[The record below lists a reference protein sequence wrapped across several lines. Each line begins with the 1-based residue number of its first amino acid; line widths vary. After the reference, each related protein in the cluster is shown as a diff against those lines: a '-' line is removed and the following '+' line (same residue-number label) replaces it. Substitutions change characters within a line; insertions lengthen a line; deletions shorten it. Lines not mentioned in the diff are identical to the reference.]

1 MRPVVGADAAPGRQ
15 RLRLAKFWYR
25 YSQNKAS
32 IVGLVA
38 VVLIIAL
45 TVLAPYVTPYPEHAG
60 VYVNFGEAFQP
71 PSAAHWFGTDEVGR
85 DIFTR
90 TIFGYRFSLLLA
102 VVVLGIGVPLGV
114 LLGLVAGYYGG
125 WVESA
130 IMKVTDIVLSLP
142 ALAMALAVSAVLG
155 SDLGHSMLALAAI
168 WWTWHARLVHGMV
181 RSLKNE
187 EYVEAA
193 KVMGAGDAHIMFREI
208 LPNCIPAI
216 LVKTALDA
224 AFVTELGA
232 GLSFLGLGVRPPTP
246 ALGTMVATGAGYLP
260 AHWWMAVFPS
270 LAILL
275 LIFGLNWFADGLRD
289 VLDVDL

>member
-1 MRPVVGADAAPGRQ
+1 MS
-15 RLRLAKFWYR
+15 LAKFWYR
-25 YSQNKAS
+25 YSQNRAS
-32 IVGLVA
+32 IVGLVIVTLIF
-38 VVLIIAL
+38 VV
-45 TVLAPYVTPYPEHAG
+45 TVFAPQVTPYPQHAG
-60 VYVNFGEAFQP
+60 VYVNFNEAFQP
-71 PSAAHWFGTDEVGR
+71 PGARHWFGTDEVGR

-90 TIFGYRFSLLLA
+90 AIFGYRFSLLLA

-125 WVESA
+125 WIESVL
-130 IMKVTDIVLSLP
+130 MKVTDIVLALP
-142 ALAMALAVSAVLG
+142 ALAMALAVGAVLG

-168 WWTWHARLVHGMV
+168 WWTWHARLVYGMV
-181 RSLKNE
+181 RALKNE
-187 EYVEAA
+187 EYVEASR
-193 KVMGAGDAHIMFREI
+193 VMGASDAHIMFREI
-208 LPNCIPAI
+208 LPNCVPAI

-246 ALGTMVATGAGYLP
+246 ALGTMVATGAEYLP
-260 AHWWMAVFPS
+260 TYWWMAVFPS

-275 LIFGLNWFADGLRD
+275 LIFGLNWLADGLRD

>member
-1 MRPVVGADAAPGRQ
+1 MS
-15 RLRLAKFWYR
+15 LAKFWYR

-32 IVGLVA
+32 VVGLAIVTLLLVVA
-38 VVLIIAL
+38 VF
-45 TVLAPYVTPYPEHAG
+45 APRVTPYPQHAG
-60 VYVNFGEAFQP
+60 VYVNFSEAFQP
-71 PSAAHWFGTDEVGR
+71 PSARHWFGTDEVGR

-90 TIFGYRFSLLLA
+90 VIFGYRFSLLLA
-102 VVVLGIGVPLGV
+102 VVVLGLGVPLGV
-114 LLGLVAGYYGG
+114 LLGLVAGYYGD
-125 WVESA
+125 WIESV
-130 IMKVTDIVLSLP
+130 IMKVTDIVLALP
-142 ALAMALAVSAVLG
+142 ALAMALAVGAVLG

-181 RSLKNE
+181 RALKNE
-187 EYVEAA
+187 DYVEATR
-193 KVMGAGDAHIMFREI
+193 VMGANDAHIMFREI
-208 LPNCIPAI
+208 LPNCVPAI

-260 AHWWMAVFPS
+260 DHWWMAVFPS

-275 LIFGLNWFADGLRD
+275 LIFGLNWLADGLRD